1 MIRLLSNMTNNLNQI
16 AKRMNA
22 HGQIY
27 ETEIDEIIQKQDE
40 LWQMINRLLT
50 VLERTA

>member
-1 MIRLLSNMTNNLNQI
+1 
-16 AKRMNA
+16 MNA

-40 LWQMINRLLT
+40 LWKMINRLLT

>member
-40 LWQMINRLLT
+40 LWKMINRLLT